1 MRGTIAI
8 LLLCLACAGQTQS
21 PIPPEVKFK
30 SRYVNPKP
38 KPAEFTSAMLWGI
51 AISDARVSGHE
62 RATVEISHTELTCIV
77 DGHKLV
83 LNDDAGKIRGG
94 LYRRHP
100 WFGTDAHDPMPVK
113 QSADGNAVILE
124 VGMRPD
130 RAWHFWA
137 ASPRRVLPAGKLEGC
152 TAKMRARI
160 STGALLQ
167 LGFDYWRDAHAE
179 YGSGANNHEAGASD
193 WYLPSDEWQTAQFS
207 DIPDRQ

>member
-1 MRGTIAI
+1 
-8 LLLCLACAGQTQS
+8 
-21 PIPPEVKFK
+21 
-30 SRYVNPKP
+30 
-38 KPAEFTSAMLWGI
+38 MLWGI
-51 AISDARVSGHE
+51 AIADARVSGHE

-77 DGHKLV
+77 DGHKMV

-113 QSADGNAVILE
+113 QSADGNVVILE

-152 TAKMRARI
+152 TVKMRARI

-179 YGSGANNHEAGASD
+179 YGSGANSHEAGASD
-193 WYLPSDEWQTAQFS
+193 WYSPSDEWQTGQFS